1 MEVTYTRI
9 HSPAAGRNFWVN
21 SYGHYGMPLLAVPTA
36 GGGANDWERGG
47 MLDVLAPFIEAG
59 KLKLYC
65 TEGYDRETLLNDE
78 ASGPWRIH
86 MLKAYED
93 YLVNNLVPAI
103 RFDCRNDNIRIAISG
118 ISSGGYHAAKMAL
131 KRPDIFGWCIGL
143 SGKYDLARMM
153 DGFYNEDVYFNDPM
167 AFVANMGGDHLEWV
181 RRNAHLTLVVGQ
193 GPHEGNC
200 LPETHRLCDLL
211 AAKGISHDRDVWG
224 HDVAHHWH
232 WWRRQIVHHLS
243 RRLW

>member
-86 MLKAYED
+86 MIKAYED

-211 AAKGISHDRDVWG
+211 AAKGISHERDVWG
-224 HDVAHHWH
+224 HDVAHHWT

>member
-9 HSPAAGRNFWVN
+9 HSPAAGRSFWVN

-211 AAKGISHDRDVWG
+211 AAKGISHERDIWG
-224 HDVAHHWH
+224 HDVAHHWN

-243 RRLW
+243 RRLH